1 MKINYTND
9 NGQRTTWTPKQE
21 AELCGACGQYMPPVE
36 QDAQGFHKA
45 ELCDA
50 NDELAEY
57 EGTFRFFA
65 SKKLTEE
72 QIAQLSDLISLQMI
86 EPVDENQNDEDYTT
100 SAVRVEI
107 KVAK

>member
-21 AELCGACGQYMPPVE
+21 AELCGACGQYIPPVE

-50 NDELAEY
+50 NDELTEY

-65 SKKLTEE
+65 SKQLTQE

-107 KVAK
+107 KEAN